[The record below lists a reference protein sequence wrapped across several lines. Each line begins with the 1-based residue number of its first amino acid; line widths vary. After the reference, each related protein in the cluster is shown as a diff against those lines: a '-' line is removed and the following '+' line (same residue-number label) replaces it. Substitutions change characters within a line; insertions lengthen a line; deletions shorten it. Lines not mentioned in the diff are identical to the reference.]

1 MTGLS
6 LARYSFADAAEAID
20 FAQPCEPFHDLNRG
34 KVYWG
39 LILPGLAGGPRLYD
53 LSVYANH
60 GNVSGVSAGFGFLP
74 PIRPGGWGRLGFD
87 GTNTILNVPHSP
99 SIALTGDMT
108 LSMWVSAATP
118 GLATVLCE
126 KGDDDTG
133 NVSYGLGWGGAQAV
147 QFVHGSVFVAAS
159 SYLPVA
165 NVPFHVTAVRTVANT
180 TITWY
185 INGLLNV
192 AAAYSTA
199 PVSNA
204 ESLGIGGRGGLIA
217 VFRFAG
223 WVDDAT
229 VHNRAMTA
237 TEVLRQY
244 QSSVARHPG
253 ALARLSE
260 PISSAAPAAPI
271 QVPLPLFSRRSA

>member
-6 LARYSFADAAEAID
+6 LAPYSFADAGGPID
-20 FAQPCEPFHDLNRG
+20 LARPCEPFHDLNRG

-39 LILPGLAGGPRLYD
+39 LILPTLAGGPKLYD
-53 LSVYANH
+53 LSLFANH
-60 GNVSGVSAGFGFLP
+60 GNVAGVSAGYGFLP
-74 PIRPGGWGRLGFD
+74 PVRPGGWGRLGFD
-87 GTNTILNVPHSP
+87 GTSTILDVPHSP

-126 KGDDDTG
+126 KGDDGTG

-147 QFVHGSVFVAAS
+147 QFVHGSVFVAPS

-165 NVPFHVTAVRTVANT
+165 NVPFHVTAVRTVLDT

-185 INGLLNV
+185 INGQLNV

-199 PVSNA
+199 PASNT

-217 VFRFAG
+217 GFRFAG
-223 WVDDAT
+223 WVDDIA
-229 VHNRAMTA
+229 VHGRAMTA
-237 TEVLRQY
+237 AEVLRQC

-253 ALARLSE
+253 ALARPAE
-260 PISSAAPAAPI
+260 TAAAAPSVNKIPW
-271 QVPLPLFSRRSA
+271 PLLIGRVA